1 MEENEITGLLIGIFI
16 DIHKELG
23 PGLLESVYEEIIA
36 YELTKRGFP
45 FQRQKAIGVSYQQV
59 RLELGFRADFIV
71 NNKVVVE
78 IKSIETVLP
87 VHHKQILTYLR
98 LTGLKV
104 GLLVNFNVEVLRKG
118 IHRSVNNL

>member
-16 DIHKELG
+16 GIHKQVG

-36 YELTKRGFP
+36 YELKKRGIP
-45 FQRQKAIGVSYQQV
+45 FQRQKTIGVNYEQV
-59 RLELGFRADFIV
+59 RLDLGFRADLIV

-104 GLLVNFNVEVLRKG
+104 GLLVNFNVDVLRKG
-118 IHRSVNNL
+118 IHRAVNNL